1 MPKWKTSLGIKTQ
14 NFLVKYSQSTDK
26 SVTTPLALMVVSSQ
40 SVKLLND

>member
-1 MPKWKTSLGIKTQ
+1 MAQVEDIIRQKTQ

-26 SVTTPLALMVVSSQ
+26 SVTTPLALMVVSSW